1 MATIII
7 KFKFKKITYVCD
19 LIKKKF
25 IKKLMNRNLSII
37 IPVFNEK
44 SLSLMIKILN
54 STLEFDN
61 EIIIV
66 YDNEQ
71 DNSIPVAK
79 KMQKI

>member
-1 MATIII
+1 
-7 KFKFKKITYVCD
+7 
-19 LIKKKF
+19 
-25 IKKLMNRNLSII
+25 MNRNLSII

-44 SLSLMIKILN
+44 ESLSLMIKILN

-79 KMQKI
+79 NAKKF